1 MGAHVERK
9 AIRKAAIF
17 AALSF
22 AVCCAV
28 FVPTQPAWAG
38 IAEDINGWLCDMLRG
53 VCAAII
59 CPKTERKGQ
68 KKAGKK
74 SELK

>member
-28 FVPTQPAWAG
+28 FVPTQPA
-38 IAEDINGWLCDMLRG
+38 
-53 VCAAII
+53 
-59 CPKTERKGQ
+59 
-68 KKAGKK
+68 
-74 SELK
+74 

>member
-1 MGAHVERK
+1 MPMTRRIIARAG
-9 AIRKAAIF
+9 
-17 AALSF
+17 L
-22 AVCCAV
+22 
-28 FVPTQPAWAG
+28 TQP
-38 IAEDINGWLCDMLRG
+38 EVDMLRG

>member
-53 VCAAII
+53 PATCRCTTWYAAYG
-59 CPKTERKGQ
+59 R
-68 KKAGKK
+68 
-74 SELK
+74 